1 MVGSIVVRNPGLSRS
16 PDREIVF
23 NATRGD
29 WNGTGGDCGGRG
41 RGISVGSPRFARM
54 RRTTAASTI
63 SAISRNR
70 QPQLDQKSVSIQTLL
85 CRVQPAM
92 AR

>member
-1 MVGSIVVRNPGLSRS
+1 MVGSIVVRNPGLYRSR
-16 PDREIVF
+16 DEIVF
-23 NATRGD
+23 NATRGA
-29 WNGTGGDCGGRG
+29 GGDCGGRG
-41 RGISVGSPRFARM
+41 RGISVGRPRYARM
-54 RRTTAASTI
+54 RRTTAASSI

-70 QPQLDQKSVSIQTLL
+70 QPQVDQKSVSIQTLL